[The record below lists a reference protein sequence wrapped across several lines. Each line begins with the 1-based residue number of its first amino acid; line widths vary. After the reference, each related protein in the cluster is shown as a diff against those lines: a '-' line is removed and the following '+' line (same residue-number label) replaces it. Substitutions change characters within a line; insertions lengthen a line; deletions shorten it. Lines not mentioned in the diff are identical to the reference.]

1 MDTMEDIT
9 TNSEISS
16 TETNLQILLNM
27 THNSLKTKEKIKHYI
42 LQETFA
48 ESDKINDESLIFKE
62 GYFDSMGFVR
72 LVSFLE
78 TEFRIKIH
86 DNDLVEKNFES
97 INAITD
103 FVSNKK

>member
-1 MDTMEDIT
+1 MIH
-9 TNSEISS
+9 S
-16 TETNLQILLNM
+16 NLKI
-27 THNSLKTKEKIKHYI
+27 KEKIRNYV

-48 ESDKINDESLIFKE
+48 DGEKIQNESMVFKE

-78 TEFRIKIH
+78 NEFNLKIY
-86 DNDLVEKNFES
+86 DADLVEENFES

-103 FVSNKK
+103 FVLRKIH